1 MRDIPEDIKIG
12 QYLVRSGLISAEQL
26 DEALEIQKD
35 LGGKL
40 GKILVKLGFVT
51 EDDLLKYLAKQMRV
65 DVIKLSERNIPPAL
79 LRMIPETTVRTKKVI
94 PVSLVDGTLT
104 VAMAFPQDLDALEEV
119 RFETGENV
127 AAVIASEREIDEAIA
142 NYYGPLPVEAD
153 KKEEFLLE
161 RPIVIEEEIPP
172 PSPKAVREAV
182 EAAEAKNATDSL
194 LRFPTRVKIDALI
207 LYLLDAGV
215 IDTETL
221 ARMLKE
227 RAKSE

>member
-1 MRDIPEDIKIG
+1 MKNIPEDIRIG

-40 GKILVKLGFVT
+40 GEILVKLRFVA
-51 EDDLLKYLAKQMRV
+51 EDDLLKYLAKQMQV
-65 DVIKLSERNIPPAL
+65 DVINLSECNISPAL

-104 VAMAFPQDLDALEEV
+104 VAMAFPQDLEALEEI

-127 AAVIASEREIDEAIA
+127 VAVIAGKREIDEAIA
-142 NYYGPLPVEAD
+142 NYYGPPPVKAD
-153 KKEEFLLE
+153 KKEEE
-161 RPIVIEEEIPP
+161 RPTVIKEEIPP
-172 PSPKAVREAV
+172 PSPRAVKEAA
-182 EAAEAKNATDSL
+182 EAAEAKEATDSL

-207 LYLLDAGV
+207 LHLLDAGV
-215 IDTETL
+215 VDTETF
-221 ARMLKE
+221 ARILKE